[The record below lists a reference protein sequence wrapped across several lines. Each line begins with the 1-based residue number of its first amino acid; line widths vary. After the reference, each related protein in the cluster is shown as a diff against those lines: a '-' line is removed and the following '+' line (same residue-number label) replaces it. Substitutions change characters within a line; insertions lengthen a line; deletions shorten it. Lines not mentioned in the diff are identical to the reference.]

1 MQDVIEEIISCR
13 WFSGENAPFACDF
26 TLQNPNLIL
35 ITGPNAS
42 GKSLLRKILHGR
54 VNKKDMIYV
63 NTSQQGRCTGGIE
76 RAFIYGS
83 EAEESTGFNS
93 IKQIKKCFNSI
104 KQYEKPCVVMLD
116 EPEIGCSEEVQA
128 AMGIRIADELS
139 RIEDIPML
147 QCFFIITHS
156 RQLVKYISSA
166 NPSHWRLSG
175 DNMTLE
181 QFVNRE
187 IAPADLDKIT
197 EESNEKWRAVAK
209 MIEER

>member
-1 MQDVIEEIISCR
+1 
-13 WFSGENAPFACDF
+13 
-26 TLQNPNLIL
+26 
-35 ITGPNAS
+35 
-42 GKSLLRKILHGR
+42 
-54 VNKKDMIYV
+54 
-63 NTSQQGRCTGGIE
+63 
-76 RAFIYGS
+76 
-83 EAEESTGFNS
+83 
-93 IKQIKKCFNSI
+93 
-104 KQYEKPCVVMLD
+104 
-116 EPEIGCSEEVQA
+116 
-128 AMGIRIADELS
+128 
-139 RIEDIPML
+139 ML